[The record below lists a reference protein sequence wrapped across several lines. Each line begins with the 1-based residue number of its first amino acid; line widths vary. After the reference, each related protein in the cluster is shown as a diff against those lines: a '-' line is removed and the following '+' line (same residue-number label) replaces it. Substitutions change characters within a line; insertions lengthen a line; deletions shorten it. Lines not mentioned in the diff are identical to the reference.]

1 MGLAAL
7 SVTLS
12 FVAVI
17 GLVLLMSPI
26 ARRIGLVDRPGGH
39 KAHEGHIPAVGGLA
53 IAIGVLG
60 PALVLL
66 PATPQLIALALAAV
80 ILVAVG
86 VLDDIFDIS
95 WRYRIVA
102 QIVAALV
109 LVYVGGVKV
118 EQIGGVFTFVQMDLG
133 LLSIPFTVVATVGLI
148 NALNMLDGVD
158 GLAGSVTLCAVAMLL
173 SAAAYSGNVPLVSE
187 LLFTAG
193 GLAGF
198 LVFNLRSPVLP
209 RARIFLGN
217 SGSALIGLI
226 VAWASFRLTQ
236 SPSHP
241 VTPVLAP
248 FLIAPPVIDAIALAA
263 RRILQ
268 GRSPVAA
275 DRTHIHHILMDGG
288 FRVSDVVLVVCTASL
303 VTGLLAALAL
313 RANVPEPAF
322 IAIYIALLA
331 AYFLATLH
339 PDRAA
344 ARIRRLRAMIS
355 PSAARPSPSG
365 GGAPE
370 APRRSHEQD

>member
-7 SVTLS
+7 KVTLS
-12 FVAVI
+12 FLAVI
-17 GLVLLMSPI
+17 VLVLVMSPI

-66 PATPQLIALALAAV
+66 PATPQLIALAIAAL

-102 QIVAALV
+102 QVVAALV
-109 LVYVGGVKV
+109 LVYFGGVKV
-118 EQIGGVFTFVQMDLG
+118 EQIGGVFSFVQRDLG
-133 LLSIPFTVVATVGLI
+133 VLSAPFTVVATVGLI
-148 NALNMLDGVD
+148 NALNMLDGID

-173 SAAAYSGNVPLVSE
+173 SAAVYSGNVPLVSE

-198 LVFNLRSPVLP
+198 LVFNLRSPLLP

-248 FLIAPPVIDAIALAA
+248 FLIAPPVIDAIALSA
-263 RRILQ
+263 RRILR

-288 FRVSDVVLVVCTASL
+288 FRVSDVVLIVCAASL
-303 VTGLLAALAL
+303 ATGLLAALAL
-313 RANVPEPAF
+313 RSNVPEPAF
-322 IAIYIALLA
+322 IAIYIALLT
-331 AYFLATLH
+331 AYFLATIH

-344 ARIRRLRAMIS
+344 ARIRALRAML
-355 PSAARPSPSG
+355 RPSGKEPHRSG
-365 GGAPE
+365 GVAPD
-370 APRRSHEQD
+370 ASRRAQEQD